1 MRVRV
6 RVREGG
12 GRGEGGGVRFLLKHA
27 CIHERMKVTPPALC
41 SRSCSGA
48 DQYNGQSTHTTPRH
62 SCVRGFMGGTHG
74 GSMGDPW
81 GIHRN
86 PSFETHQDPSGID
99 RGLIGDPLRT
109 ISMGIDRNDA
119 STLLPDDA
127 RLQFEF
133 QMTHEPTHCCPRMS
147 TGKEGQPPSLRN
159 TAEMLP
165 RVTFSR
171 TRMT

>member
-1 MRVRV
+1 MGFTAEVGCLRCGILAIGGIQEGPSESWGIHGGSMGNPWWIHGGFMRDPW
-6 RVREGG
+6 G
-12 GRGEGGGVRFLLKHA
+12 
-27 CIHERMKVTPPALC
+27 IHE
-41 SRSCSGA
+41 
-48 DQYNGQSTHTTPRH
+48 
-62 SCVRGFMGGTHG
+62 